1 MSEQNHS
8 RLFDKWTYRSAVDHI
23 MSLVDF
29 ERSTHSPNHSK
40 FHLERMN
47 ELLEF
52 LNHPQKD
59 LHAIHIAGT
68 KGKGSTAALI
78 ASILQQ
84 AKYNVGLYTS
94 PHLHT
99 VRERIQINQ
108 RPLTE
113 EEFARITSEIWG
125 AVEFLA
131 EKGKFGPA
139 TTFEVLTAMSFLA
152 FRKAKLDFEVIEVGL
167 GGRLDATNVIH
178 PLVSLIT
185 SISLDHTA
193 TLGESI
199 KQITMEKAGI
209 IKHEVPVVAGFQY
222 FGGVLEILKK
232 ISSEKSAEFFNVKK
246 MITTENL
253 KVYSTMQEFDL
264 SSPLQDYKIKSPLI
278 GDYQIE
284 NIASAV
290 ACVEILISKGYQIEK
305 EAIERGVENVKW
317 PARLQSFMVEN
328 QRILVDG
335 AHNPFSA
342 FRLIESIQQHFK
354 FRKLLIVFGTISGH
368 DTKLILKH
376 FSSYSPLLFLGKS
389 RHPKATNTSDV
400 KMEAS
405 SLNLLEVSEFATVG
419 DALQRA
425 INEGLE
431 DDLILVTGSL
441 SVAAEAIEYLQDIP
455 PEIYPNISGPTASA
469 ENI

>member
-1 MSEQNHS
+1 M
-8 RLFDKWTYRSAVDHI
+8 
-23 MSLVDF
+23 
-29 ERSTHSPNHSK
+29 
-40 FHLERMN
+40 
-47 ELLEF
+47 
-52 LNHPQKD
+52 
-59 LHAIHIAGT
+59 
-68 KGKGSTAALI
+68 
-78 ASILQQ
+78 
-84 AKYNVGLYTS
+84 
-94 PHLHT
+94 
-99 VRERIQINQ
+99 
-108 RPLTE
+108 
-113 EEFARITSEIWG
+113 
-125 AVEFLA
+125 
-131 EKGKFGPA
+131 
-139 TTFEVLTAMSFLA
+139 
-152 FRKAKLDFEVIEVGL
+152 
-167 GGRLDATNVIH
+167 
-178 PLVSLIT
+178 
-185 SISLDHTA
+185 
-193 TLGESI
+193 
-199 KQITMEKAGI
+199 
-209 IKHEVPVVAGFQY
+209 VAGFQY

-425 INEGLE
+425 INQGLE